1 MPQSEPLTEQE
12 KRIIKRVL
20 PKQIQRFVSEYP
32 QAVYNVAE
40 AWKLKPYSYGHIPE
54 EIAIYY
60 ADDPTGIGADIIFDN
75 GKLVV
80 FRVEPP
86 KDKDVIK
93 VSIDDEWAYIQ
104 VGSHVLLDR
113 LGDIIL
119 PDMMLE
125 QSKLLDFSLSFLDES
140 E

>member
-12 KRIIKRVL
+12 LQRIKKVL
-20 PKQIQRFVSEYP
+20 PKQIQKFAKDYP

-40 AWKLKPYSYGHIPE
+40 AWKLKPYPHGHIPE

-60 ADDPTGIGADIIFDN
+60 ADDPTGVGADIIFDN

-125 QSKLLDFSLSFLDES
+125 QRRLLDFSLSFLNELK
-140 E
+140 